1 MPLSAWKLL
10 QHASSALHSMAPK
23 VLWIFADRES
33 PVGVNTHTHTLT
45 QSSDKCRML
54 FCQQDLQAD
63 IGLFPIQRDL
73 HNCRSGQALVA
84 YDVNTLVVD
93 RFHFGESVG
102 ELAAQQQQPGF
113 RPTYM
118 RCKLWHLVSYKHPQP
133 DYHLFTGT
141 QVSRQRLHRCSS
153 SVMCLCM
160 TRCSGIL

>member
-33 PVGVNTHTHTLT
+33 PVGVNTHTLT